1 MSDGRQAGSLDARA
15 AHRFFELDLDLLC
28 VAGFDGRFR
37 RLNPAWTETLGHSRE
52 ELLGRPFIDLVHP
65 DDVDATLAELERL
78 KDGHRTLRFENR
90 YRTADGG
97 YRTLLWN
104 ARPFPE
110 DGVIYAIARDITDE
124 RIREQEA
131 REAQRLAEEAN
142 RAKSEFLANM
152 SHEIRTPM
160 NGVIGM
166 TELAL
171 DTNLTDQQREY
182 LQMVHSSAGALL
194 ETINSI
200 LDFSKIEAGKMEL
213 EEIDF
218 TFWET
223 ITGALKP
230 LALSARKKGVELLYD
245 EGPDVPERLRGDPGR
260 LRQILINL
268 VGNAVKFTE
277 EGTVRVTVRREGG
290 EGDDVPIRFEIEDTG
305 IGIPDAKRE
314 HIFGSFNQVDG
325 SMTRRF
331 GGTGLGLAITS
342 GLVRMMG
349 GVIHVESAE
358 AEGSTFSF
366 TIHFREA
373 EDTRPARAGAADLH
387 GLRVLVV
394 DDHGAN
400 RTIFTRIG
408 ERMGMEVSGAASAA
422 EALALLDRAHR
433 GGAPIQLALLDRNMP
448 EMGGFELA
456 ERIRED
462 DRFDDLIMVA
472 ITAAGNRGDGARCE
486 ELGISSYLLKPLA
499 PAELREALELTLDK
513 AGGGGSPA
521 ELVTR
526 HSLRETRL
534 NLDVL
539 LAEDNP
545 VNQKLAVHMLQ
556 RFGHT
561 VRLVENGREV
571 LEAMEEQRFDVILM
585 DIQMPEMDGV
595 EATRRI
601 REREARDGGFTPIVA
616 MTAHAMVGDRE
627 RFLEAGMDD
636 YVTKPISRDRL
647 RSVLRGIGRTPA
659 DEPQPEPEVP
669 DDDDQADSF
678 DRSEL
683 MLRTEG
689 DPELIRMLVD
699 VFATDRP
706 KLLGE
711 LESALDGGDADGV
724 ERAAHTIKGAVAIFG
739 AEPARAR
746 AAKLEILGR
755 DGDLDSA
762 RELHG
767 ELQSW
772 VLRLEDDLKRLSDEL
787 AG

>member
-1 MSDGRQAGSLDARA
+1 MNDGETTGSLGTRQTD
-15 AHRFFELDLDLLC
+15 RFFELDLDLLC

-37 RLNPAWTETLGHSRE
+37 RLNPAWTETLGHPLD
-52 ELLGRPFIDLVHP
+52 ELLGRSLIDLVHP
-65 DDVDATLAELERL
+65 GDVDSTRAELERL
-78 KDGHRTLRFENR
+78 KAGGRTFRFENR
-90 YRTADGG
+90 FRTAEGG
-97 YRTLLWN
+97 YRVLLWN
-104 ARPFPE
+104 ASPFPE
-110 DGVIYAIARDITDE
+110 DGAIYAIARDITDE
-124 RIREQEA
+124 RVRERKA
-131 REAQRLAEEAN
+131 REAQRVAEEAN

-245 EGPDVPERLRGDPGR
+245 EGPEVPERLRGDPVR
-260 LRQILINL
+260 LRQILVNL

-277 EGTVRVTVRREGG
+277 EGTVRVTVRRLRG
-290 EGDDVPIRFEIEDTG
+290 EEAEITVRFEIQDTG
-305 IGIPDAKRE
+305 IGIPDAKKE

-349 GVIHVESAE
+349 GVIEVESQE
-358 AEGSTFSF
+358 GEGSTFSF
-366 TIHFREA
+366 TARFQEA
-373 EDTRPARAGAADLH
+373 EDARAPRPGIADLD
-387 GLRVLVV
+387 GLRMLVV

-400 RTIFTRIG
+400 RAISARMG
-408 ERMGMEVSGAASAA
+408 ERLGMEVSAAASAA
-422 EALALLDRAHR
+422 EALALLDQAHR
-433 GGAPIQLALLDRNMP
+433 EGAPVRLALLDRNMP

-462 DRFDDLIMVA
+462 PRFDDLVLVA
-472 ITAAGNRGDGARCE
+472 VTAAGSRGDGARCE
-486 ELGISSYLLKPLA
+486 ELGIASYLLKPLA

-513 AGGGGSPA
+513 ARGGRSPG

-556 RFGHT
+556 RFGHR

-571 LEAMEEQRFDVILM
+571 LEALEEEPFDVILM

-601 REREARDGGFTPIVA
+601 REREAREGGFTPIVA

-627 RFLEAGMDD
+627 RFLAAGMDD

-647 RSVLRGIGRTPA
+647 RSVLRGIGRVPA
-659 DEPQPEPEVP
+659 DPPDPDPRVP
-669 DDDDQADSF
+669 DDEADSF

-689 DPELIRMLVD
+689 DPELIRTLVD
-699 VFATDRP
+699 VFAADRP

-711 LESALDGGDADGV
+711 LESALEGGDAGGV
-724 ERAAHTIKGAVAIFG
+724 ERAAHTIKGAVAVFG
-739 AEPARAR
+739 AEPARSR
-746 AAKLEILGR
+746 AAKLEVLGR

-762 RELHG
+762 AELRG
-767 ELQSW
+767 ELRTW
-772 VLRLEDDLKRLSDEL
+772 MLRLEDDLRRLSEEL
-787 AG
+787 TR